1 MRHQNS
7 VFHGLTKLI
16 PWSDFER
23 LVAAHGTDYR
33 VRRLTTKSQFLALLY
48 GQLSGSQSL
57 REIEAGMASHQSRL
71 YHLGASAPSRSTLA
85 DANAQ
90 RPWQVYAELFA
101 EMVARAGAGLR
112 RRMGETLCL
121 IDATTLQLNSL
132 SDDWA
137 QFSHKLTA
145 AKLHLVYDPLCQR
158 PLKAQVTPHNV
169 NDITPAKAFQ
179 IEPGAT
185 YVFDLAYYDHAWWA
199 ELHGHGCRF
208 VTRLKTNSQLCQTV
222 ERQGPLGKDILSDK
236 RGFLRKRIGYGRNN
250 PFTDPVREITL
261 RIQSGKILRLVTN
274 DLESPARE
282 IAELY
287 KKRWQIELFFK
298 WIKQNL
304 KIKRFLG
311 TSENAVR
318 TQIFVALIA
327 YLIIKSVHDANSDVA
342 KTASAFARL
351 IRINLMH
358 RRSIA
363 IINQA
368 TKQLT
373 QDKRQHA
380 FWPSKT

>member
-1 MRHQNS
+1 MRHENS
-7 VFHGLTKLI
+7 VFHDLTKLI
-16 PWSDFER
+16 PWSGFER
-23 LVAAHGTDYR
+23 LVAVHGADYR

-48 GQLSGSQSL
+48 GQFSGSQSL

-71 YHLGASAPSRSTLA
+71 YHLGASPPSRSTLA

-90 RPWQVYAELFA
+90 RPWQVFADLFA
-101 EMVARAGAGLR
+101 EMVARTGAGLR
-112 RRMGETLCL
+112 RQMGETLCL
-121 IDATTLQLNSL
+121 VDATTLQLNSL

-145 AKLHLVYDPLCQR
+145 AKLHLVYDPLGQR

-185 YVFDLAYYDHAWWA
+185 YVFDLAYYDHGWWA
-199 ELHGHGCRF
+199 ALHGRGCRF
-208 VTRLKTNSQLCQTV
+208 VTRLKSNSQLRQTV
-222 ERQGPLGKDILSDK
+222 ERGGPHGENILSDK
-236 RGFLRKRIGYGRNN
+236 RGFLRKRIGYGRSN

-261 RIQSGKILRLVTN
+261 RIQTGKILRLVTN
-274 DLESPARE
+274 DLESPPE
-282 IAELY
+282 QIAELY
-287 KKRWQIELFFK
+287 KMRWQIELFFK

-311 TSENAVR
+311 TSENAIR
-318 TQIFVALIA
+318 IQIFVALIA
-327 YLIIKSVHDANSDVA
+327 YLLIKSAHDGNRAVA

-358 RRSIA
+358 RRPIGLINRA
-363 IINQA
+363 TQTII
-368 TKQLT
+368 
-373 QDKRQHA
+373 QDQRQRTL
-380 FWPSKT
+380 WTLQT